1 MTGAHRGVVNSAA
14 EGFSLQQ
21 PKHRHAVGGAHEH
34 LAVCDYGGDEL
45 VPCAE
50 LIAAARASIE
60 GSAAPLKYRQEV
72 ISELQIIDRIC
83 GLARPEM
90 KTVLPLVRRL
100 VMVMGDFDPVAA
112 EGLRAWVNENH
123 TG

>member
-1 MTGAHRGVVNSAA
+1 MSTRGRRSARQY
-14 EGFSLQQ
+14 L
-21 PKHRHAVGGAHEH
+21 PRPT
-34 LAVCDYGGDEL
+34 
-45 VPCAE
+45 VPDLPRFRE

-72 ISELQIIDRIC
+72 IAELQIIDRIC

-112 EGLRAWVNENH
+112 EGL
-123 TG
+123 